1 MNHAVKSILGAERVE
16 RIRESIVGIGV
27 VERLGA
33 EKLEKRGGAIKRCA
47 VVNVLVRLNNPD
59 KLLTR
64 VVEVELD
71 LVGRRTYRLITSELK
86 LLDEVF
92 VGVLGH
98 ATSLV
103 GVKEDVVNVERSSD
117 KRLRVS
123 RGGLTTGATGA
134 SNVIGCPEALINR
147 AEVNVNLDFVVLK
160 SDEGKSKTRVSAV
173 PELKRNVKSGLRKS
187 LAGSTDLGGSMQHR
201 VQQHQRR

>member
-1 MNHAVKSILGAERVE
+1 VVPELIGSYINRSSVLEKTRLTDESIGGLSNTKRTAERHDGVRKSIY
-16 RIRESIVGIGV
+16 GISV
-27 VERLGA
+27 VERLGT
-33 EKLEKRGGAIKRCA
+33 EGLEENRRALKRATVI
-47 VVNVLVRLNNPD
+47 NVRIRLYNPD

-86 LLDEVF
+86 LLNEVF

-103 GVKEDVVNVERSSD
+103 SVEEDVVNVERSSD

-123 RGGLTTGATGA
+123 TTCGFARGARRA

-147 AEVNVNLDFVVLK
+147 AEVNVNLYLVVLK
-160 SDEGKSKTRVSAV
+160 S
-173 PELKRNVKSGLRKS
+173 N
-187 LAGSTDLGGSMQHR
+187 
-201 VQQHQRR
+201 